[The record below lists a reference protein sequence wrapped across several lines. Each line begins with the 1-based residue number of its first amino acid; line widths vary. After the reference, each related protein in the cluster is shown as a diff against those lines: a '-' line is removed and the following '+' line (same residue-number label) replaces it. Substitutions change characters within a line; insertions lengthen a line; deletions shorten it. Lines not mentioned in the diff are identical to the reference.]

1 MYTVRSSHRLLC
13 PPPPPGSRNPSRR
26 VPDTRHAS
34 CLALAYPG
42 WVERIHGRR
51 RCDLVTLLT
60 AAFSL
65 ASPSRICRPSF
76 SQDPFTGCHGWR
88 YARTLT
94 VSSGLQELTLV
105 CSFLSGSLAIAV
117 AHLPFSR
124 GSPAVAVARFSLTGP
139 MHYALTAAVPSHGR
153 RRCDVVTLLTVSSSL
168 GPPSRSC
175 RPFL

>member
-1 MYTVRSSHRLLC
+1 VNAGLGPWSVPLSDIVTTQSHSVKPELVPLCGITELGVVPSSQTENAKQNGLLVFTVYTVRSSHRLLC

-94 VSSGLQELTLV
+94 VSSGL
-105 CSFLSGSLAIAV
+105 
-117 AHLPFSR
+117 
-124 GSPAVAVARFSLTGP
+124 
-139 MHYALTAAVPSHGR
+139 
-153 RRCDVVTLLTVSSSL
+153 
-168 GPPSRSC
+168 
-175 RPFL
+175 

>member
-1 MYTVRSSHRLLC
+1 MPALSLSLSSQNSCRCAASLKLGVVPSSQTENAKQNGLLAFTVYKQNGLLAFTVYTVRSSHRLLC

-88 YARTLT
+88 YARTMT
-94 VSSGLQELTLV
+94 VSSGL
-105 CSFLSGSLAIAV
+105 
-117 AHLPFSR
+117 
-124 GSPAVAVARFSLTGP
+124 
-139 MHYALTAAVPSHGR
+139 
-153 RRCDVVTLLTVSSSL
+153 
-168 GPPSRSC
+168 
-175 RPFL
+175 